1 MAGELAETIKASD
14 VAQKRLWDV
23 ERRISDLGRKRSQ
36 SDRAEGELV
45 EALLVGRPLAE
56 TRAAA
61 DERDL
66 AGLDAEVAA
75 LKKARDRLRLA
86 IEDKRSAVDVAELRV
101 AGAARDV
108 VATSIDRLMKGAA
121 ELQAELVRRRL
132 ALHAALGFVSGRE
145 AGRSDAAR
153 SATTFMGDAVLPGL
167 PDFPM
172 PPQYATHSELKRWE
186 AAVEALHRDADAPLT
201 SKEG

>member
-1 MAGELAETIKASD
+1 MPGRNASEFAAERKIA
-14 VAQKRLWDV
+14 
-23 ERRISDLGRKRSQ
+23 DLGKKRAQ

-56 TRAAA
+56 TRVAA

-75 LKKARDRLRLA
+75 LKKARDRLRLS

-101 AGAARDV
+101 AVAVRDV
-108 VATSIDRLMKGAA
+108 VTASIDRLMKGAA
-121 ELQAELVRRRL
+121 ELQGELVRRRL
-132 ALHAALGFVSGRE
+132 ALHAVLGVVSGHE
-145 AGRSDAAR
+145 AGRGDAAR
-153 SATTFMGDAVLPGL
+153 AATMFLADAVLPGP

-172 PPQYATHSELKRWE
+172 PPQYAMHAELARWE
-186 AAVEALHRDADAPLT
+186 AAVEVLHRSADAPLPMG
-201 SKEG
+201 EEVC